1 MERPPLPSPSE
12 KPIVSPA
19 EPTPRLSLIPL
30 DDTVV
35 FPNMG
40 ITLTVDVGEDKR
52 VVLVPRHEGEF
63 LDVGTIA
70 EVSEQIRLPGGGRA
84 VALSGEHRALIGA
97 AETGPGGE
105 LRVSIDERPDEVPTD
120 KRTRELEREYRAT
133 VEEILELRG
142 DDGRISAFLR
152 AIVEPGSLADSAGY
166 SPTLSYEQK
175 VELLRTLDVTERLE
189 LAVALQRESLAEL
202 QVRKRIRE
210 DVQEGA
216 EKQQRDYFLRKQMD
230 SIRKEL
236 GEDDASVA
244 QEYRTKIDES
254 HMPDEVREQAQKELA
269 RLERMGEQT
278 GESSMIR
285 TYLDWLIAVPWG
297 KRSEEHLDPVAAR
310 AVLDADHAGLED
322 VKDRVTEYLA
332 VRKLRQERG
341 IEADPKSGAILTLIG
356 PPGTG
361 KTSIGESIAR
371 ATGREFVR
379 MSLGGVRDEAEIR
392 GHRRTYIGALPGRLV
407 RALRDAGTMNPV
419 ILLDEVDKVG
429 ADWRGDP
436 SAALLEV
443 LDPAQNHSFRDHYLD
458 VELDLSQVMF
468 LATANVADTIPGPLL
483 DRMEVIR
490 FDGYTSEEK
499 LAIAKGYL
507 WPRQRDRN
515 GLREN
520 EVEISD
526 DVLRTVISEY
536 TREAGVRNLERELG
550 TVLRKT
556 ATRIASSLTEEQPPS
571 SAEAA
576 DAAQAGEH
584 AATEETAKKPRS
596 SKAAKAKA
604 ALRTPVTIDIEAVR
618 DALGRQK
625 FFQESAARTA
635 TPGVATGLAVTGTGG
650 DVLFVEATAMK
661 GGGHG
666 GGLVLTG
673 QLGDV
678 MKESAQ
684 IALSYVRGHAGEI
697 GIDEHAFENSEFHV
711 HVPAGAIPKDG
722 PSAGVTMVTALAS
735 LLSGRPVKH
744 TVGMTGEVT
753 LQGRVLP
760 IGGLKQKALAAH
772 AAGLTDVIL
781 PERNRGDL
789 DEIPEEVRKQMTFHP
804 VMTVQEVLDRALEPA
819 RDVAHVS

>member
-1 MERPPLPSPSE
+1 MTPASPPDQTN
-12 KPIVSPA
+12 PIESS
-19 EPTPRLSLIPL
+19 TRMRLIPL

-40 ITLTVDVGEDKR
+40 ITLTIDVGEDKR
-52 VVLVPRHEGEF
+52 VVLVPRHENEF
-63 LDVGTIA
+63 LEVGTIA

-84 VALSGEHRALIGA
+84 VSLSGEHRALIGA
-97 AETGPGGE
+97 AQTGPGGE
-105 LRVSIDERPDEVPTD
+105 LRVEVDEKPDEVPVD
-120 KRTRELEREYRAT
+120 GRTRELEREYRAT

-152 AIVEPGSLADSAGY
+152 AIAEPGALADSAGY
-166 SPTLSYEQK
+166 SPSLTYEQK
-175 VELLRTLDVTERLE
+175 VELLRTTDVTERLE
-189 LAVALQRESLAEL
+189 LAVRLQRDSLAEL
-202 QVRKRIRE
+202 QIRKRIRE

-236 GEDDASVA
+236 GEDDASVSE
-244 QEYRTKIDES
+244 EYRTKIEDAA
-254 HMPDEVREQAQKELA
+254 MPDEVKEQALKELA

-297 KRSEEHLDPVAAR
+297 KRSEERLDPVEAR
-310 AVLDADHAGLED
+310 AVLDADHAGLSD

-361 KTSIGESIAR
+361 KTSIGESIAK

-483 DRMEVIR
+483 DRMEVIS
-490 FDGYTSEEK
+490 FDGYTTAEK
-499 LAIAKGYL
+499 LAIAEGYL

-515 GLREN
+515 GLRED
-520 EVEISD
+520 EVEVSD
-526 DVLRTVISEY
+526 EVLTTVINEY
-536 TREAGVRNLERELG
+536 TREAGVRNLERNLG
-550 TVLRKT
+550 TILRKT
-556 ATRIASSLTEEQPPS
+556 ATKIASAQTAVAPPVAEQVGEVPS
-571 SAEAA
+571 QNGSAPVAEA
-576 DAAQAGEH
+576 GEI
-584 AATEETAKKPRS
+584 APS
-596 SKAAKAKA
+596 QNGNGPSAKA
-604 ALRTPVTIDIEAVR
+604 AEAKAVTPVKIDLEAVR

-635 TPGVATGLAVTGTGG
+635 TPGVATGLAVTGAGG

-661 GGGHG
+661 NDGK

-684 IALSYVRGHAGEI
+684 IALSYVRGHAEEL
-697 GIDEHAFENSEFHV
+697 GIDESALENKEFHV

-722 PSAGVTMVTALAS
+722 PSAGVTMVTALSS

-760 IGGLKQKALAAH
+760 IGGLKQKVLAAH

-789 DEIPEEVRKQMTFHP
+789 DDIPDDVREHMTFHP
-804 VMTVQEVLDRALEPA
+804 VMTVQEVIDRALEPA

>member
-1 MERPPLPSPSE
+1 MPSTSSTPSPD
-12 KPIVSPA
+12 PTAA
-19 EPTPRLSLIPL
+19 EPRKPVLRLIPL

-35 FPNMG
+35 FPSMG
-40 ITLTVDVGEDKR
+40 ITLTVDVGEDER
-52 VVLVPRHEGEF
+52 VVLVPRHENEF
-63 LDVGTIA
+63 LEVGTIA
-70 EVSEQIRLPGGGRA
+70 EVSETLRLPGGARA

-97 AETGPGGE
+97 AQTGPEGE
-105 LRVSIDERPDEVPTD
+105 LRVEVDERPDDVPVD
-120 KRTRELEREYRAT
+120 KRTRELEREYRAV

-142 DDGRISAFLR
+142 DDGRIAAFLR
-152 AIVEPGSLADSAGY
+152 AIVEPGPLADSAGY
-166 SPTLSYEQK
+166 SPNLTYEQK
-175 VELLRTLDVTERLE
+175 VELLRTLDVTDRLD
-189 LAVALQRESLAEL
+189 LAVKLQRDSLAEL

-216 EKQQRDYFLRKQMD
+216 DKQQREYFLRKQME

-236 GEDDASVA
+236 GEDEGSIVE
-244 QEYRTKIDES
+244 EYRAKIEAAE
-254 HMPDEVREQAQKELA
+254 MPEAVQEQALKELG

-285 TYLDWLIAVPWG
+285 TYLDWLIAVPWS

-310 AVLDADHAGLED
+310 EVLDADHAGLED

-332 VRKLRQERG
+332 VRKLRQDRG

-515 GLREN
+515 GLRED
-520 EVEISD
+520 EVSVSD
-526 DVLRTVISEY
+526 ELLKTIVAEY

-556 ATRIASSLTEEQPPS
+556 ATQIASGKAEPPV
-571 SAEAA
+571 E
-576 DAAQAGEH
+576 
-584 AATEETAKKPRS
+584 
-596 SKAAKAKA
+596 
-604 ALRTPVTIDIEAVR
+604 IDLERVR
-618 DALGRQK
+618 DALGRQR

-661 GGGHG
+661 SGGGSG
-666 GGLVLTG
+666 NGLVLTG

-678 MKESAQ
+678 MKESAR
-684 IALSYVRGHAGEI
+684 IALSYVRGHAEEL
-697 GIDEHAFENSEFHV
+697 GIEEHAFENREFHV

-789 DEIPEEVRKQMTFHP
+789 DEIPEEVREQMSFHP
-804 VMTVQEVLDRALEPA
+804 VMSIDEVLEEALEPA
-819 RDVAHVS
+819 QQVAQVS